1 MVESKEELKSLLV
14 RVKEEYKK
22 ASLKIDMNEIFYE
35 KKKKRSWHLA
45 PHSIANRKE
54 KSGSSD
60 KFPFLGL

>member
-35 KKKKRSWHLA
+35 KKKKKDHGIW
-45 PHSIANRKE
+45 PHI
-54 KSGSSD
+54 
-60 KFPFLGL
+60 P